1 MLLAVGIALLVK
13 RRVNRFDAGLWAC
26 MTSYGIYVLVSGGD
40 HMMAYRFMVPLVP
53 LMAVALVRG
62 IAELGGLK
70 TLWRAGTVS
79 LLLALASARQIP
91 SGVENPTYRDRAGLM
106 GEQIGH
112 YITAHWA
119 SGSAIGVDV
128 AGTTAYFA
136 DNMNFID
143 MLGLNDREIARRNP
157 VPLNLPTVR
166 EIGHMKG
173 DGANILARRPQYL
186 IPLAGNGPLLK
197 WNDITL
203 YLGEYELVRLPEFW
217 KQYEPCELTLS
228 MLDDAGKEAPKY
240 FEFIFYQRRD
250 VQTPCTIPK

>member
-1 MLLAVGIALLVK
+1 
-13 RRVNRFDAGLWAC
+13 
-26 MTSYGIYVLVSGGD
+26 
-40 HMMAYRFMVPLVP
+40 
-53 LMAVALVRG
+53 
-62 IAELGGLK
+62 
-70 TLWRAGTVS
+70 
-79 LLLALASARQIP
+79 
-91 SGVENPTYRDRAGLM
+91 M

>member
-1 MLLAVGIALLVK
+1 MSA
-13 RRVNRFDAGLWAC
+13 
-26 MTSYGIYVLVSGGD
+26 YGIYVIMSGGD
-40 HMMAYRFMVPLVP
+40 HMMAFRFMVPLVP
-53 LMAVALVRG
+53 LMAVALARG
-62 IAELGGLK
+62 IAGLGGLK
-70 TLWRAGTVS
+70 TVGRAAAVS
-79 LLLALASARQIP
+79 LLLAVASARQIR
-91 SGVENPTYRDRAGLM
+91 SASENPNYRDRAGLM

-119 SGSAIGVDV
+119 PGSVVGVNV

-173 DGANILARRPQYL
+173 DGASILARHPQYI
-186 IPLAGNGPLLK
+186 IPFAGNGPLLK
-197 WNDITL
+197 MVHITP
-203 YLGEYELVRLPEFW
+203 YLGEYELVRLPDFW
-217 KQYEPCELTLS
+217 RLYEPCELTLNMS
-228 MLDDAGKEAPKY
+228 NSAGNEVPKS

-250 VQTPCTIPK
+250 VQTPCTIPKIAAQNEDLGD